1 MMIHE
6 VTAMAGKYKKRKRVG
21 RGVGSGNGKTS
32 GRGQKG
38 AGARRGHSKLYQFE
52 GGQMPFF
59 RRMPKFGFTNAKF
72 KTQFWIVNL
81 SAIVAHDD
89 FKSGG
94 DVNAE
99 SLIKAGLVRDNSRDL
114 KILGGLGD
122 GEDKLSVKLNVSA
135 NRVTDSAR
143 KLITDAGG
151 SVTETGTR
159 RDKVRG
165 IDRNSEDRTPKNL
178 TKKLKNQE
186 WHRKRSE
193 AFARGEVLKKK

>member
-21 RGVGSGNGKTS
+21 RGVGSGNGKTA

-38 AGARRGHSKLYQFE
+38 AGARQGYSKLYQFE

-81 SAIVAHDD
+81 GAIVAHDD
-89 FKSGG
+89 FKNGG
-94 DVNAE
+94 DVNHE
-99 SLIKAGLVRDNSRDL
+99 TLIKAGLVRDTSRDL
-114 KILGGLGD
+114 KILGGLGEGD
-122 GEDKLSVKLNVSA
+122 EKLGVKLNVTA

-143 KLITDAGG
+143 ALITDAGG

-165 IDRNSEDRTPKNL
+165 IDRNSDDRSPKNL
-178 TKKLKNQE
+178 TQKLKNQE

-193 AFARGEVLKKK
+193 AFARGEVLKKS